1 MDECRK
7 SVGYSPFDAPFGT
20 GRGEDADGDC
30 GGILDK
36 VKNWDAALIGKI
48 KLSE

>member
-1 MDECRK
+1 MKHPKINRIQWIVSRIRD
-7 SVGYSPFDAPFGT
+7 

-36 VKNWDAALIGKI
+36 VKTRDAALIGKM